1 MQSVVQRVYSRVSH
15 FYLFAWG
22 YVFHITFYTHTRDPC
37 WVHFPL
43 LKEVLLVFLLRGCP
57 LSLGEIDSCWFA
69 KCVFLSKIGVSW
81 GGGVISTLTR
91 WMRKKRGGHQGV
103 LQEQSFRI
111 FPLGGLALF
120 PLLPFPDLW

>member
-1 MQSVVQRVYSRVSH
+1 MQNVVQGVYSRVSH

-22 YVFHITFYTHTRDPC
+22 YVFHITFHTHTRGPR

-43 LKEVLLVFLLRGCP
+43 LKEVLLVCLLRGCP
-57 LSLGEIDSCWFA
+57 LSLGELDSCWFA

-81 GGGVISTLTR
+81 RGFISTLTR

-103 LQEQSFRI
+103 IQEQSFRI
-111 FPLGGLALF
+111 VPLGGLALF
-120 PLLPFPDLW
+120 SLLPFPDLW